1 MNETKSSRSSP
12 LLAQLRWFI
21 MLRWIA
27 AAAVVLGALVEHRIG
42 WFGGIAARV
51 LAIGVIL
58 FLYNVALSSILPR
71 VQQRRGL
78 LWMALAQLLL
88 DMIALTALVAW
99 TGGIRSPLI
108 AFFVFHMVF
117 ASLLLPEMIAFAS
130 AAAACLM
137 IGCGLA
143 LSHKWP
149 VDRTDRLAGIGI
161 LITLVLTVM
170 LTNRITQD
178 LRAHRRRLVR
188 KSRRIKA
195 MSEQL
200 QRQQQALVQHE
211 KMVAMGRMAAGV
223 THEITNP
230 LASMDSLLQLIQRR
244 PERMKPET
252 IQTLRDQVSRI
263 NQIIQQMKTFAHPA
277 EMQSAKVEIN
287 EVVEQAL
294 NMLRFDS
301 RIKSVEVRREF
312 DPAAGSIALLPQA
325 LQQVMVNLISNA
337 LDAMS
342 ATASPALTIRTYRR
356 EEWCVVEVSDNG
368 HGIDA
373 KHMPRLFEPFFTT
386 KPVGKGTGLGLS
398 ISYSLMQKQG
408 GSISVRSQSQRGTTF
423 TLRLPTSAADSS
435 HSGSDSG
442 ASRNRE
448 SVAVPFVP
456 GEKRTT

>member
-1 MNETKSSRSSP
+1 
-12 LLAQLRWFI
+12 
-21 MLRWIA
+21 
-27 AAAVVLGALVEHRIG
+27 
-42 WFGGIAARV
+42 
-51 LAIGVIL
+51 
-58 FLYNVALSSILPR
+58 
-71 VQQRRGL
+71 
-78 LWMALAQLLL
+78 
-88 DMIALTALVAW
+88 
-99 TGGIRSPLI
+99 
-108 AFFVFHMVF
+108 
-117 ASLLLPEMIAFAS
+117 
-130 AAAACLM
+130 
-137 IGCGLA
+137 
-143 LSHKWP
+143 
-149 VDRTDRLAGIGI
+149 
-161 LITLVLTVM
+161 
-170 LTNRITQD
+170 
-178 LRAHRRRLVR
+178 
-188 KSRRIKA
+188 
-195 MSEQL
+195 
-200 QRQQQALVQHE
+200 
-211 KMVAMGRMAAGV
+211 
-223 THEITNP
+223 
-230 LASMDSLLQLIQRR
+230 MDSLLQLIQRR

-252 IQTLRDQVSRI
+252 IQTLRDQVARI
-263 NQIIQQMKTFAHPA
+263 HQIIQQMKTFAHPA